1 MSERSY
7 RDIDQTIMLTVAS
20 VNLGLALGSVL
31 VAVLCGLAFVC
42 LQFAQMRGM
51 AAPKY
56 RKSIVYAM
64 LVLGGIVWV
73 LSPDYEN
80 AVSPFLVYIPAFFFM
95 FLAFYQRLCR
105 GNGGHDVFVL
115 FNGLALL
122 LFSCYNAHR
131 ISIGFNVLV
140 LVLLV
145 HAYGRP
151 HVRCWK
157 HVLFV
162 LLFAGLTATSLAGLN
177 YWRSHGQYR
186 AERAA
191 DYYAKRHLMGF
202 DPVVKL
208 GSFESNFVGKYNN
221 EVVLRVW
228 VTDTLAP
235 KYMRAAV
242 YEKYV
247 GGIWKLPAHRDR
259 MLYPARYKVDYAVF
273 EKGDSASASNRSRPV
288 WVQSTLDN
296 FGFVFAPYEAVA
308 VAVKNADS
316 VEYYKSNVFKQG
328 ETRRGDWF
336 YYMPTDYPDPYST
349 FEGYGDELDSAY
361 LQVFAPLVGFLDTV
375 ATEMGLDSLAT
386 YPKFLKPYAYSE
398 AIRSYFLQHF
408 AYSLKVDESRAVA
421 EGKID
426 PHSDPLRI
434 FWVTRSGYCEYYAT
448 LSVLLL
454 RRAGIQAR
462 YVTGFARPEVVPGR
476 PYAMFRRNSSHAW
489 VEQFSMGRWM
499 TFDPTPPLFV
509 VKIERPSWI
518 DQKFE
523 AIRARAARYFHLLRD
538 GEWRTLLSS
547 WQDYTQRALSNPL
560 FYGVLVF
567 AVVALAVLLAVRAY
581 RRREKESGYDAA
593 IKQLV
598 RNLETAEKSL
608 ASLNLR
614 REPGETVTAFA
625 ERCRTFEP
633 GTEKRRIQLRRALE
647 FLDEYNKK
655 RWLPVKS
662 GKSA

>member
-7 RDIDQTIMLTVAS
+7 RDIDQAIMLTVAS

-64 LVLGGIVWV
+64 LVLGGVVWV

-151 HVRCWK
+151 HVRWWK
-157 HVLFV
+157 HILFV
-162 LLFAGLTATSLAGLN
+162 LLFASLTATSLAGLH

-186 AERAA
+186 VERAA

-208 GSFESNFVGKYNN
+208 GSFESNYAGKYNRD
-221 EVVLRVW
+221 VVLRVW
-228 VTDTLAP
+228 DTLAP
-235 KYMRAAV
+235 EYMRAAV

-259 MLYPARYKVDYAVF
+259 MLYAARYKVDYAVF

-288 WVQSTLDN
+288 WVQSALDN
-296 FGFVFAPYEAVA
+296 FGFIFAPYEAVA
-308 VAVKNADS
+308 VAAKNADS
-316 VEYYKSNVFKQG
+316 VEYFKSNVFKQG

-336 YYMPTDYPDPYST
+336 YYMPTDSADPYAT
-349 FEGYGDELDSAY
+349 FEGYGDAPDSAY
-361 LQVFAPLVGFLDTV
+361 LQVFAPLAGFLDTV
-375 ATEMGLDSLAT
+375 ATEMGLDSLAA
-386 YPKFLKPYAYSE
+386 YPVFLKSMAYSD
-398 AIRSYFLQHF
+398 AISSYFLHNF
-408 AYSLKVDESRAVA
+408 TYSLQVDESKVVA
-421 EGKID
+421 EAKLG

-434 FWVTRSGYCEYYAT
+434 FWATRSGYCEYYAT

-454 RRAGIQAR
+454 RRAGIPAR
-462 YVTGFARPEVVPGR
+462 YVTGFARPEVVPGS
-476 PYAMFRRNSSHAW
+476 PYALFRRNSSHAW
-489 VEQFSMGRWM
+489 VEKFSLGRWIS
-499 TFDPTPPLFV
+499 FDPTPPLFV
-509 VKIERPSWI
+509 VKVERPSWLSL
-518 DQKFE
+518 KFE
-523 AIRARAARYFHLLRD
+523 SLRAHAARYFHLLRD

-547 WQDYTQRALSNPL
+547 WQDFTQRALSNPL